1 MFFIEILRI
10 LPAQRSAIFSM
21 LYKIVKEQGKLLE
34 ADINKL
40 LSELNGV
47 KKSKKFDWEKAK
59 KKSETIDNDKVCNK
73 NVLIPG
79 TKEFTASLM
88 FCTGD
93 LHLNT
98 LRDFTKRNSQP
109 KKFLKSLETISYLRN
124 QLKLAEKRKRTS
136 AAANATESRTAQSS
150 LPNTTAEVPSTR
162 AESSGITI
170 ADANAPIIFSN
181 TVQLGA
187 TLNLSEEM
195 KEEKN
200 LEDMLEHLDPLW
212 KSLSNCLAEM
222 SLMLDPHAVLSLQ
235 HAAEAFFLA
244 HAFMFSQKDIVLDTH
259 SSTISVT
266 HVNTAELQPSTSLAN
281 PTLNIQHQQ
290 HVRVDMNKYTQS
302 MFQFAGNFLNI
313 KFLLIKVYF

>member
-1 MFFIEILRI
+1 MHACFDEGLKDGRMFFIEILRI

-34 ADINKL
+34 TDINKL
-40 LSELNGV
+40 LVELEDV
-47 KKSKKFDWEKAK
+47 KKSKMFDWEKAK
-59 KKSETIDNDKVCNK
+59 KKSEIDENI
-73 NVLIPG
+73 LIPG

-124 QLKLAEKRKRTS
+124 QLKIAEKRKRSS
-136 AAANATESRTAQSS
+136 ASTAATLTTTASQSS
-150 LPNTTAEVPSTR
+150 SSVAVADPPLMEAETSTNTLTDTNTPSTSEQLTNTT
-162 AESSGITI
+162 
-170 ADANAPIIFSN
+170 
-181 TVQLGA
+181 
-187 TLNLSEEM
+187 EEI

-212 KSLSNCLAEM
+212 KSLSNCLEEM

-244 HAFMFSQKDIVLDTH
+244 HAFMFSQKDIVLDLHSASNITH
-259 SSTISVT
+259 LTS
-266 HVNTAELQPSTSLAN
+266 AELNPLSNPQSINFQQP
-281 PTLNIQHQQ
+281 Q
-290 HVRVDMNKYTQS
+290 HVRADLNKYTQS
-302 MFQFAGNFLNI
+302 MFQFAGN
-313 KFLLIKVYF
+313 